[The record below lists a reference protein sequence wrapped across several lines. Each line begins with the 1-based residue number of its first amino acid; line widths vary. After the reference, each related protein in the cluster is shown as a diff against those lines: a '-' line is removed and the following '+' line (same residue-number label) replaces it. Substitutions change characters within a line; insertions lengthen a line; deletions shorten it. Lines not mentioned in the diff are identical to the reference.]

1 MEHHDVKSNTCIDF
15 NKEINYKDPKF
26 KIGDFV
32 IILKYKN
39 IFSKDSTPN
48 WCQEVFGIKKV
59 KNTLLWT
66 YVINDL
72 KGEEIVETYYENE
85 LQKINQK
92 EFRVEKVIKR
102 KCDELYVK
110 WKGYNIFFNGWIDKK
125 DIV

>member
-48 WCQEVFGIKKV
+48 
-59 KNTLLWT
+59 
-66 YVINDL
+66 
-72 KGEEIVETYYENE
+72 
-85 LQKINQK
+85 
-92 EFRVEKVIKR
+92 
-102 KCDELYVK
+102 
-110 WKGYNIFFNGWIDKK
+110 
-125 DIV
+125 

>member
-48 WCQEVFGIKKV
+48 WCQEVFVFKKV
-59 KNTLLWT
+59 KNTLLRT
-66 YVINDL
+66 HVINDL
-72 KGEEIVETYYENE
+72 KGEEIVGTYYENE
-85 LQKINQK
+85 LQK
-92 EFRVEKVIKR
+92 
-102 KCDELYVK
+102 
-110 WKGYNIFFNGWIDKK
+110 KK
-125 DIV
+125 SKTI